1 MLFLC
6 LKIFFVRILDV
17 SLGTVRTMFTV
28 KGNRITASLVGFIEI
43 LVWFLVAKE
52 ALQTEEKSI
61 LIAISYS
68 LGFATGTYIGGYLSS
83 VLITGNITVQVFT
96 DNLKLEQIL
105 RKKGYAVSV
114 IECKG
119 YNENKG
125 KHMLYININK
135 KKEQELM
142 KLVNIN
148 DEHAFVVVNETKYVE
163 NGYFK

>member
-142 KLVNIN
+142 KIVNIN

>member
-28 KGNRITASLVGFIEI
+28 KGNRIIASLVGFIEI

-142 KLVNIN
+142 KIVNIN

>member
-135 KKEQELM
+135 KKENELM
-142 KLVNIN
+142 KIVNAN
-148 DEHAFVVVNETKYVE
+148 DEHAFVVVNETQYVE